1 MPRFALGA
9 TGLALGL
16 SVLSGPQS
24 PSPPQ
29 HAIDVAVDRGVAH
42 LLSVYS
48 EGKASV
54 VGLPDPRL
62 ELLERSG
69 LRALTVYALL
79 KSGVDSRNPAVEKP
93 PARLGGERFDR
104 TYDAACMILV
114 LCTLDPSGNREWIE
128 GLARDLLGWLAS
140 SGEFGYPAG
149 EGDLSNTQFGTLAL
163 RTAAIE
169 GFEVPADAWIGI
181 ARAVLKHRTREGGFT
196 YSAGSRRNPSGSMTV
211 AAVGTLA
218 ICEERLA
225 GSRALP
231 ADLEEAMR
239 RGRSNGMRWLARHFA
254 VDRNPDSGA
263 FTHYYLYGLERLGAF
278 AGVE

>member
-1 MPRFALGA
+1 
-9 TGLALGL
+9 
-16 SVLSGPQS
+16 
-24 PSPPQ
+24 
-29 HAIDVAVDRGVAH
+29 
-42 LLSVYS
+42 
-48 EGKASV
+48 
-54 VGLPDPRL
+54 
-62 ELLERSG
+62 
-69 LRALTVYALL
+69 
-79 KSGVDSRNPAVEKP
+79 
-93 PARLGGERFDR
+93 
-104 TYDAACMILV
+104 MILV

-181 ARAVLKHRTREGGFT
+181 ARAVLKHQTREGGFT

-278 AGVE
+278 AGVERIGGHDWYRGGAAFLLASPLRDGSSAGTLPGAATPLSRLFPRRARAAPQPRPPALVQRAP